1 MSLQTS
7 PEGSLGI
14 FGSIK
19 NALGLF
25 SDTNKAI
32 GVDENSTPQPI
43 EEYESKLS
51 ETEIVSLIGQWKKT
65 YSVYYTPIE
74 ATQKLAFDYWVGRHR
89 NDEGKAIAGND
100 IVDNRMFSAIET
112 FLPIA
117 TRANPDPLVTADPS
131 EIGQK
136 LAHDIKGALVDWADN
151 TKLRRKLARITRH
164 WTIYRIGVAK
174 ISWDL
179 QTKTIKLDIINPK
192 RMIFDKDGYIDE
204 GGNFIGEYIG
214 EKKNATAD
222 LLSKMFPNKKEII
235 TQKAQGKM
243 GTKLDYFEW
252 WYKGTDVF
260 FTIDDT
266 VLGKFKN
273 PNWNYDQE
281 GQEGVEPI
289 VDPETGAISEEGQ
302 EPIEAVQGVN
312 HLKLKT
318 DPYVLMSI
326 FNTGFQPHDE
336 TSLILQNIPMQD
348 LINRRQRQIDNNV
361 QSMNNGMVVSGKS
374 FTEDQAS
381 QAASALRRGVAIR
394 VPNGDVR
401 EAVQR
406 FAAEGL
412 PADVFNSLKDSRSE
426 LDNIFGTAGS
436 SAEGTANQ
444 DTVRGKILVNQ
455 MDSSRIGGG
464 ITEQIEQI
472 ADTIYNKV
480 VQMMFV
486 YYDDEHYITTAGSVA
501 GNELIQIKNT
511 DFTLLKTL
519 SITVK
524 EGSLVPKDP
533 LTQRNQAIDMW
544 SSNSIDPLS
553 YFKALDVPDPI
564 QATNQL
570 ILWQMLQKGQI
581 QPQQYLPTFQVA
593 GMPQQQA
600 GLPTEQPGTGGPAVS
615 PPPPSPAPEG
625 APQQA
630 PGTPDAIGAESKQLL
645 GSIPLK

>member
-1 MSLQTS
+1 MSLATS
-7 PEGSLGI
+7 PESSVGV
-14 FGSIK
+14 FGAIK

-25 SDTNKAI
+25 ADTNKAI
-32 GVDENSTPQPI
+32 GVDENSIPEPI
-43 EEYESKLS
+43 DEYESTMK
-51 ETEIVSLIGQWKKT
+51 EVEILQLTSQWKKT

-74 ATQKLAFDYWVGRHR
+74 ASQKLAFDYWIGKHR
-89 NDEGKAIAGND
+89 NDEGKSINGND
-100 IVDNRMFSAIET
+100 IVDNRIFSAIET

-136 LAHDIKGALVDWADN
+136 MAHDIKGALVDWADV
-151 TKLRRKLARITRH
+151 TKLRRKLARMTRH
-164 WTIYRIGVAK
+164 WTVYRVGVAK
-174 ISWDL
+174 LRWDIE
-179 QTKTIKLDIINPK
+179 TKSIKLDIINPK
-192 RMIFDKDGYIDE
+192 RMLWDKDGYMDE
-204 GGNFIGEYIG
+204 GGNFVGEYTG
-214 EKKNATAD
+214 EKKQATAE
-222 LLSKMFPNKKEII
+222 LLTQMFPKHAETIKTKSN
-235 TQKAQGKM
+235 GKL

-252 WYKGTDVF
+252 WYKATDVF
-260 FTIDDT
+260 FTLDDDT

-273 PNWNYDQE
+273 PNWNYDGIQKD
-281 GQEGVEPI
+281 I
-289 VDPETGAISEEGQ
+289 DPETQQ
-302 EPIEAVQGVN
+302 EVETEIQGTN
-312 HLKLKT
+312 HLKVKS
-318 DPYVLMSI
+318 DPYVFMAI
-326 FNTGFQPHDE
+326 FNTGLQPHDE
-336 TSLILQNIPMQD
+336 TSLILQNIPLQD
-348 LINRRQRQIDNNV
+348 QINKRQRQIDKNV
-361 QSMNNGMVVSGKS
+361 DSMNNGLVVSGKA

-401 EAVQR
+401 EAVSR

-412 PADVFNSLKDSRSE
+412 PADIFNSLKDSRQE

-464 ITEQIEQI
+464 VTEQIEQV

-480 VQMMFV
+480 VQFMFV
-486 YYDDEHYITTAGSVA
+486 YYDEEHFITTAGAVS
-501 GNELIQIKNT
+501 GMELITLKNQN
-511 DFTLLKTL
+511 FPLLKTL
-519 SITVK
+519 SVTVK

-553 YFKALDVPDPI
+553 YFKALDVPDPV

-581 QPQQYLPTFQVA
+581 QPQQYLPSFQIA
-593 GMPQQQA
+593 QMPPQPL
-600 GLPTEQPGTGGPAVS
+600 GPTQGTGGPAVS
-615 PPPPSPAPEG
+615 PPETTPPPEGNTPPAPT
-625 APQQA
+625 
-630 PGTPDAIGAESKQLL
+630 TPNAVSAESSQLI

>member
-1 MSLQTS
+1 MSLATS
-7 PEGSLGI
+7 PEGSVGVW
-14 FGSIK
+14 GSIK

-25 SDTNKAI
+25 ADTNKAN
-32 GVDENSTPQPI
+32 GVDENSTPTPI
-43 EEYESKLS
+43 DEYESTMD
-51 ETEIVSLIGQWKKT
+51 ETEILELVSSWKKT

-74 ATQKLAFDYWVGRHR
+74 ASQKLAFEYWIGKHR
-89 NDEGKAIAGND
+89 GDEGKAMASGD
-100 IVDNRMFSAIET
+100 VVDNRIFSAIET

-131 EIGQK
+131 ELGQK
-136 LAHDIKGALVDWADN
+136 VAHDIKGALVDWADV
-151 TKLRRKLARITRH
+151 TKLRRKLARMTRH
-164 WTIYRIGVAK
+164 WTLYRIGVGK
-174 ISWDL
+174 VSWDVK
-179 QTKTIKLDIINPK
+179 TKSIKLDVVNPK
-192 RMIFDKDGYIDE
+192 RMIWDKDGYIDE

-214 EKKNATAD
+214 EKKQIIAKS
-222 LLSKMFPNKKEII
+222 LVEMFPRKRQDILARAK
-235 TQKAQGKM
+235 GKL

-252 WYKGTDVF
+252 WYMGTDLF
-260 FTIDDT
+260 FTLDDDT

-273 PNWNYDQE
+273 PNWNYDGEVTDIDPTTQE
-281 GQEGVEPI
+281 EVVTEI
-289 VDPETGAISEEGQ
+289 
-302 EPIEAVQGVN
+302 QGTN
-312 HLKLKT
+312 HLKVKS
-318 DPYVLMSI
+318 DPYIFMAI
-326 FNTGFQPHDE
+326 FNTGLQPHDE
-336 TSLILQNIPMQD
+336 TSLVLQNIPLQD
-348 LINRRQRQIDNNV
+348 QINRRQRQIDKNV
-361 QSMNNGMVVSGKS
+361 DSMNNGMVVSGKA

-401 EAVQR
+401 EAVSR

-412 PADVFNSLKDSRSE
+412 PADVFNSLKDSRQE

-464 ITEQIEQI
+464 VTEQIEQV

-480 VQMMFV
+480 VQFMFV
-486 YYDDEHYITTAGSVA
+486 YYDEEHFVTTAGAVS
-501 GNELIQIKNT
+501 GMELISLKNQK
-511 DFTLLKTL
+511 FPLLKTL

-553 YFKALDVPDPI
+553 YFKALDVPDPV

-581 QPQQYLPTFQVA
+581 QPQQYLPTFQIA
-593 GMPQQQA
+593 QPAQLG
-600 GLPTEQPGTGGPAVS
+600 PTQGTGGPAVS
-615 PPPPSPAPEG
+615 LPQTTPPPEG
-625 APQQA
+625 APQPEPTS
-630 PGTPDAIGAESKQLL
+630 PGAVSAESSQLL
-645 GSIPLK
+645 GAIPLK